1 MKLSHLIC
9 HAALLPGFVF
19 AGENPSAGGIGPEV
33 LPGDLRPAFSNLPTD
48 KELIERRNARSPERP
63 KPVPA
68 KPSGFDVRELSMY
81 LGAGEVFTILPKGC
95 VIHCPDRLTDRVL
108 AGPAG
113 KAVPWR
119 EFLSANRAWISTR
132 EVTTAQARGE
142 EALSEE
148 DRAAFAARG
157 MIVIATLR
165 GNPVTVLPFRPR
177 ANPSE
182 ESS

>member
-1 MKLSHLIC
+1 MKLSHIIC
-9 HAALLPGFVF
+9 HAALLPTLVA
-19 AGENPSAGGIGPEV
+19 AGEKPSAGGIGPGV
-33 LPGDLRPAFSNLPTD
+33 LPGDLRPALSNLPTD
-48 KELIERRNARSPERP
+48 EELIERRNARSPERP

-68 KPSGFDVRELSMY
+68 KPSGFDVRDLSMY

-108 AGPAG
+108 AAPAG
-113 KAVPWR
+113 KAAPWR
-119 EFLSANRAWISTR
+119 EFLSANRAWIATW
-132 EVTTAQARGE
+132 EVTAAQARGE
-142 EALSEE
+142 EALSGE

-177 ANPSE
+177 TDTSQ
-182 ESS
+182 ESP